1 LENLKADL
9 EQKKQNKN
17 LKEQMMQETISR
29 VEMLEIDIANY
40 EKQNPNIIEKYTSK
54 ATLEKELS
62 GLKAKIKQMQLDVDS
77 MDERRVTKQMII
89 DSAQSS
95 INEQKERIKAFKKA
109 IGELENQDIESIK
122 RIEVYFNRKHREV
135 GIDTPIQIIQTS
147 LKRMDEVSL
156 SSEIFAKQAEVL
168 ANLKSS
174 LLDNVH
180 RTIEVLEKE
189 ISEKA
194 IDVKHVGETLKI
206 QLKHHDPNNE
216 NAVKMRDALINKFK
230 LL

>member
-1 LENLKADL
+1 MKNEL
-9 EQKKQNKN
+9 EQKKQDKK
-17 LKEQMMQETISR
+17 LKEQMLQETISR
-29 VEMLEIDIANY
+29 VEMLEMDISNY
-40 EKQNPNIIEKYTSK
+40 EKQNPNIVEKYTNK
-54 ATLEKELS
+54 ANLEQELS
-62 GLKAKIKQMQLDVDS
+62 DLKNRIQQMQLDVDS
-77 MDERRVTKQMII
+77 MDEQRVTKQMIV

-109 IGELENQDIESIK
+109 IQELETQDIESIK
-122 RIEVYFNRKHREV
+122 RIEVYFSRKHREV
-135 GIDTPIQIIQTS
+135 GIDTPTQIVQTS
-147 LKRMDEVSL
+147 LKRMEETNL

-194 IDVKHVGETLKI
+194 IDVKHVGETLKV

-216 NAVKMRDALINKFK
+216 DAVKMRNTLVNKFK
-230 LL
+230 FL